1 MLLSFPVVEDTEYTK
16 YSCFYYQNSSD
27 ATWGANPSYIKIF
40 IHAHRILLYDLD
52 YLGKQIS
59 TKNNNAFEMRDCA
72 DSGKKKLLHTPITTD
87 NNRKNN
93 SRTHLSFSFSA
104 LLLITTSY
112 YNLLACQWF
121 CQFFSQRMAVIIFIS
136 TTFFFQYLLAW
147 LYVLW
152 CYYLNYTLLLLL
164 LYFLCVCPV
173 FSTFSFLII
182 YFCFLVFF
190 YNHLASFSYSFS
202 YFLFFITF
210 LTLFLYFL
218 SYSLSL
224 FPFLLSSLFPFL
236 LSSFFL
242 FLLSI
247 LFFLLSTLSPPLSYI
262 TFFAG
267 LRRTP
272 IPIFMAAFSS
282 PLHLIA
288 NPFQPIT
295 FWTTHASSCYFSPS
309 RHCICLETAWSGEAV
324 KFSESG

>member
-1 MLLSFPVVEDTEYTK
+1 MLLSFPLVEDTESTK

-164 LYFLCVCPV
+164 LYFLCACPV

-182 YFCFLVFF
+182 YFCFLIFF

-202 YFLFFITF
+202 YFLF
-210 LTLFLYFL
+210 LLPFLYYL

-224 FPFLLSSLFPFL
+224 FPFLLSSFFPFL